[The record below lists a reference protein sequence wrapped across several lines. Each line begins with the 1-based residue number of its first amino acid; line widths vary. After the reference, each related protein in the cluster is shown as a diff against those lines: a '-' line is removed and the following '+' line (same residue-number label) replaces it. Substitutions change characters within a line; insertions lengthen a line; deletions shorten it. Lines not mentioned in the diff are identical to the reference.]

1 MLASG
6 TVTTRYSRVK
16 LPKPED
22 KGKGV
27 AIGSRRIKKK
37 KYKSDRQCR
46 REKRFS
52 ALMKVVEEHH
62 AADSYLIEDLIR
74 EMQKRKN
81 LLLHLIAYHL
91 ENESSSEGCE
101 EDTTSETRVAEGEQ
115 SFHDD
120 ATSANPSFKRPN
132 RLPQTPG
139 VWQRTKEV
147 RKEGS
152 EVEASVNSLNV
163 QAESNMSQVGDK
175 RGAEGIKFRKV

>member
-1 MLASG
+1 M
-6 TVTTRYSRVK
+6 K

-101 EDTTSETRVAEGEQ
+101 EDTTSETRVAEGM
-115 SFHDD
+115 FGFLFIIGMFID
-120 ATSANPSFKRPN
+120 
-132 RLPQTPG
+132 L
-139 VWQRTKEV
+139 
-147 RKEGS
+147 
-152 EVEASVNSLNV
+152 
-163 QAESNMSQVGDK
+163 
-175 RGAEGIKFRKV
+175 